1 MAGACR
7 ASLSISS
14 PPPVNTT
21 ARRFPL
27 TSILSASA
35 SFSKSHPRKNYLRTK
50 ILRTLTKPLPTLP
63 PPEIFPPEPLLP
75 VAIPVPLFYEPS
87 DAPSISAG
95 EMDDV
100 ESLQA
105 SSTVDNAGE
114 LGWILGK
121 ISANSVLKVAVFAIG
136 FFALEAVVVRL
147 LFRTSE
153 KEDRLASSG
162 KSDKLGS
169 PIGNA
174 GYFNESELGEKIG
187 EIRAMAR
194 EARESEKKQ
203 LPKDEHE
210 IGIDKEVSARLVKLK
225 KKLESKKDMFP
236 ASLINTLGLFG
247 NGEDDMNNNDVSGE
261 DEPVPLTLMVKKKHR
276 FRSPSIK
283 TMTAPRGFSG
293 SKDSNG
299 SVKGNQN
306 GESRKSGI
314 GASTKEK
321 GMKAGSSS
329 RNSGNVGPM
338 EDNLRKETESGAV
351 QGTAEATN
359 SRKGGIESLS
369 VTKGKKRSSKN
380 SNSVDSLSRGDGE
393 RRVKNNLKDKRSALV
408 TDIWWSKLPYVL
420 AILMRRGTEDEGEE
434 GFYVVQLAPAAA
446 GQRNSCTVAF
456 EDRSD
461 AKNFSFLLE
470 CFFEGLEEFSVDV
483 VPVPV
488 RKLQE
493 EMKSE
498 SKKVVVVRKGE
509 LKLYAGQPFEEVEMA
524 LRSLIEQSQNM

>member
-1 MAGACR
+1 
-7 ASLSISS
+7 
-14 PPPVNTT
+14 
-21 ARRFPL
+21 
-27 TSILSASA
+27 
-35 SFSKSHPRKNYLRTK
+35 
-50 ILRTLTKPLPTLP
+50 
-63 PPEIFPPEPLLP
+63 
-75 VAIPVPLFYEPS
+75 
-87 DAPSISAG
+87 
-95 EMDDV
+95 MDDV

-247 NGEDDMNNNDVSGE
+247 NGEDDMNNNDVS
-261 DEPVPLTLMVKKKHR
+261 VTLMVKKKHR

-338 EDNLRKETESGAV
+338 EDNLRKETESGM
-351 QGTAEATN
+351 GTAEATN

>member
-50 ILRTLTKPLPTLP
+50 ILRTLNKPLPTLP
-63 PPEIFPPEPLLP
+63 PPEISPPEPLLP
-75 VAIPVPLFYEPS
+75 VAIPLPLFYEPS

-162 KSDKLGS
+162 KSDKMGS

-194 EARESEKKQ
+194 EARESEKKK
-203 LPKDEHE
+203 LPKDEQE

-247 NGEDDMNNNDVSGE
+247 NGEDDMNSNDVSGE
-261 DEPVPLTLMVKKKHR
+261 DEPVPLPLMVKKKHR

-329 RNSGNVGPM
+329 RNSGNVGPK
-338 EDNLRKETESGAV
+338 EENLRKETESGAV

-359 SRKGGIESLS
+359 SRKGGIENLS

-524 LRSLIEQSQNM
+524 LRSMIEQSQNM